1 MPRRPKTADFLAHL
15 PLLRGIRPDELA
27 RIEAGTTRRSLARG
41 DTLFRQGDPNTGFH
55 AVVYGRIALHARSGS
70 KGERLADVIGPGRS
84 FGEAVMFLE
93 KPYIVSARALADSL
107 VLHVDKETV
116 FAALERNPRLARRM
130 IASLAEK
137 LHATVR
143 AGSKAA
149 TVTLPGT
156 KRSVASKLNL
166 SPEHFSRILA
176 QLARQGLIG
185 VDGRRITI
193 PDPDRLRDWSGS
205 NRASRAEP

>member
-1 MPRRPKTADFLAHL
+1 
-15 PLLRGIRPDELA
+15 
-27 RIEAGTTRRSLARG
+27 
-41 DTLFRQGDPNTGFH
+41 
-55 AVVYGRIALHARSGS
+55 
-70 KGERLADVIGPGRS
+70 
-84 FGEAVMFLE
+84 MFLE

-116 FAALERNPRLARRM
+116 CAALERNPRLARRM

-143 AGSKAA
+143 ELEGYGGASGARRFAAWLLQLAPAGSKAA